1 MTTALLLQL
10 LVSLNSVDPTAA
22 VELPSMAVMPIRSA
36 TLPETTVT
44 VLDDALLA
52 AVADLNAFKLVGQ
65 ADIRAVLG
73 LEETRQQLGC
83 TDEGCIAELA
93 GALGTRYIFS
103 TTGDILGDSVLITAS
118 IFDQTET
125 RSVARHRIRTNN
137 DPSTFLDA
145 IDELVEGLQ
154 DKLVA
159 ADPTFA
165 SRLSKL
171 LNTYYR
177 HHITPVFGFR
187 SMVPRI
193 KSCKVQ
199 SSGEDCLPEVSVRG
213 GDLITYTMQY
223 KYQIHPRLSFRIK
236 TGPSTISSDDINSD
250 LSTKRMKGWF
260 ASFGS
265 EVYYPIHHSRSQMP
279 GASKQTVSLIAGFD
293 VEKNFTFEELDAPSN
308 GPQINF
314 FAGMRAWWLFMEVG
328 GGVRFP
334 SQNDMVGYLT
344 SGEAYD
350 AYVAGTAG
358 FWSVN
363 VGMSWGFDSLSF

>member
-10 LVSLNSVDPTAA
+10 LVSLNSVDPTGA

-83 TDEGCIAELA
+83 TDESCIAELA

-103 TTGDILGDSVLITAS
+103 TTGDILGDTVLITAS

-145 IDELVEGLQ
+145 IDDLVEGLQ

-187 SMVPRI
+187 SM
-193 KSCKVQ
+193 
-199 SSGEDCLPEVSVRG
+199 
-213 GDLITYTMQY
+213 
-223 KYQIHPRLSFRIK
+223 
-236 TGPSTISSDDINSD
+236 
-250 LSTKRMKGWF
+250 
-260 ASFGS
+260 
-265 EVYYPIHHSRSQMP
+265 
-279 GASKQTVSLIAGFD
+279 
-293 VEKNFTFEELDAPSN
+293 
-308 GPQINF
+308 
-314 FAGMRAWWLFMEVG
+314 
-328 GGVRFP
+328 
-334 SQNDMVGYLT
+334 T
-344 SGEAYD
+344 SAH
-350 AYVAGTAG
+350 
-358 FWSVN
+358 
-363 VGMSWGFDSLSF
+363 

>member
-1 MTTALLLQL
+1 MTSALTLQALLLIA
-10 LVSLNSVDPTAA
+10 SIDSPPA
-22 VELPSMAVMPIRSA
+22 VELPSIAVMPIRSA
-36 TLPETTVT
+36 TLDATTVT

-73 LEETRQQLGC
+73 LEGTRQQLGC
-83 TDEGCIAELA
+83 TDESCIAELA

-103 TTGDILGDSVLITAS
+103 TTGDILGDAVLITAS
-118 IFDQTET
+118 IFDQSET
-125 RSVARHRIRTNN
+125 RSVARHRIRTPN

-154 DKLVA
+154 EKLVT
-159 ADPTFA
+159 ADPAFA

-171 LNTYYR
+171 LKTYYK
-177 HHITPVFGFR
+177 HHISPVFGFR

-193 KSCKVQ
+193 KSCSLQ
-199 SSGEDCLPEVSVRG
+199 GSGEDCMESIDIRG
-213 GDLITYTMQY
+213 GDLITYALQY
-223 KYQIHPRLSFRIK
+223 KYQIHPRLSFRVK
-236 TGPSTISSDDINSD
+236 TGPSTISSEDITSD

-260 ASFGS
+260 ASVGS

-293 VEKNFTFEELDAPSN
+293 VEKNFTFGDTDAPSN

-314 FAGMRAWWLFMEVG
+314 FAGLRAWWLFMEVG

-334 SQNDMVGYLT
+334 SLNDMVGYLQN
-344 SGEAYD
+344 GEAYD

-363 VGMSWGFDSLSF
+363 MGMSWGFDGL